1 MSETRFGWIGLGNM
15 GWPMARNAK
24 AAGLSLTVFDINQDA
39 LGRFASEFGAERSP
53 NLAALGEAS
62 DVAVTIVP
70 DGKVVRRI
78 CYGEGDNLLAGLKP
92 GSILVDMSSS
102 EPTGTRELG
111 AELKERGITLIDAPV
126 SGGVVGADAGTL
138 SIMVGCDDEEAFKKV
153 EPMFNATGK
162 NIFRCGGLGTGHAM
176 KCLNNFLSA
185 IGLTATHEALLIGQK
200 FGLDPSTMVD
210 IINVSTGRSS
220 SSERKFHQHV
230 LPRTYG
236 TGFAAS
242 LMAKDIGIAAG
253 LAGNQE
259 QWAPLLGTLND
270 VWAKIGEAM
279 PEAHHEASIEYY
291 EDINKIRLKG
301 PEDTQ

>member
-1 MSETRFGWIGLGNM
+1 MAQDHFGWIGLGNM

-24 AAGLSLTVFDINQDA
+24 SAGLDLTVFDINQDT
-39 LGRFASEFGAERSP
+39 LGRFADEVGTGRAP
-53 NLAALGEAS
+53 TLKDLGEAS
-62 DVAVTIVP
+62 DIAVTIVP

-78 CYGEGDNLLAGLKP
+78 CFGEGDNLVDGLKP

-102 EPTGTRELG
+102 EPTGTRDLG

-126 SGGVVGADAGTL
+126 SGGVPGADKGTL
-138 SIMVGCDDEEAFKKV
+138 SIMVGCDDEEAFARV
-153 EPMFNATGK
+153 EPMFKATGK

-185 IGLTATHEALLIGQK
+185 IGLTATHEALIIGQK
-200 FGLDPSTMVD
+200 FGLDPTTMVD

-236 TGFAAS
+236 TGFSAA

-259 QWAPLLGTLND
+259 QWAPLLSTLNE
-270 VWAKIGEAM
+270 VWTKIGETM
-279 PEAHHEASIEYY
+279 PEAHHEASIEHY
-291 EDINKIRLKG
+291 EAVNGIKLNK
-301 PEDTQ
+301 PANSN